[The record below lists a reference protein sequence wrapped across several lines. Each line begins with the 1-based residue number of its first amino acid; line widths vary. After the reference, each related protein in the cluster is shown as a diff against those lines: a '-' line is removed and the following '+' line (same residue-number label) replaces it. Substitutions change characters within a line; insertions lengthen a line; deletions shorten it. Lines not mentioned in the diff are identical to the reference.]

1 MTNPDTT
8 RPKTSKPKPKHAAL
22 KVTTVLSKKD
32 RKAIADKLI
41 AYNIATFGPSGR
53 QSVAI
58 RLRDADGNISG
69 GLTGYTARGWLYI
82 EMLFVPDEMRGQGM
96 AGKLLQLAEDEARAR
111 GCIGAYIDTMN
122 PQALRAY
129 IRQGFSPVGSLK
141 DFSGDHSMTWL
152 EKRF

>member
-1 MTNPDTT
+1 MTKPKASSPKATK
-8 RPKTSKPKPKHAAL
+8 PKTKNATL

-32 RKAIADKLI
+32 RKAIADRLI

-69 GLTGYTARGWLYI
+69 GLTGYTARGWLYV

-129 IRQGFSPVGSLK
+129 IRQGFTPVGSLK
-141 DFSGDHSMTWL
+141 DFSVDHSMTWL